1 MKIFELRAF
10 NIESLICGERPAPT
24 PGPGEVAIRMRAAS
38 VNYRDLALARGD
50 YDPSL
55 RLPIVPLSDG
65 AGEVLAVGPGVTRA
79 AVGDRVSA
87 NYILDWTHG
96 PPLAETTARRLGGP
110 LDGVLA
116 EIVVVPEHAIVHIPP
131 EIGDEEAATLPIA
144 AVTAYRGLFTVA
156 RIRPGDV
163 VVVEGT
169 GGVSL
174 FALQLAVAAGAQVVV
189 VGSRPDKLARAR
201 ALGAFATIDAG
212 AEPAWHERV
221 QVLTGGRG
229 ADVVVEVVGG
239 DNLARAAGALRVGG
253 AILLVGFLRGYT
265 ASLDVRP
272 LLRRQAAV
280 HALSVGSREDF
291 EALVRAMVATRLRPV
306 IDRALPFAEAPEA
319 LAYLARGEHFG
330 KVVIRFP

>member
-1 MKIFELRAF
+1 MNVFELRGF
-10 NIESLICGERPAPT
+10 GLENLVRGERPAPT

-55 RLPIVPLSDG
+55 RLPLVPLSDG
-65 AGEVLAVGPGVTRA
+65 CGEVVAVGPGVTRA
-79 AVGDRVSA
+79 AAGDRVSV

-96 PPLAETTARRLGGP
+96 PPVAETTVRRLGGP

-116 EIVVVPEHAIVHIPP
+116 EIVVAPEHAVVHIPA

-144 AVTAYRGLFTVA
+144 GVTAYRGLFQIA

-174 FALQLAVAAGAQVVV
+174 FALQLAVAAGARVIV
-189 VGSRPDKLARAR
+189 VGSRAPKLARALG
-201 ALGAFATIDAG
+201 LGAFATIDAT

-221 QVLTGGRG
+221 LALTGGRG

-265 ASLDVRP
+265 AELDVRP

-291 EALVRAMVATRLRPV
+291 EGLVRAITAARIRPV